1 MYPNLSFG
9 HYTIIRRQSGIPA
22 RQKPA
27 VGCRYPFS
35 KGSGRKTFAPDLFLR
50 RRMWYNQ
57 TSFMVFWPGRAG
69 KGETNMP
76 NKEGG
81 YGGYRRQ
88 PSDNNRRVRAPGAG
102 GVRRADDAARTSGQP
117 GRASGGGTGSIPRS
131 DPRSAPYAPGPGGEG
146 GRRAR
151 YDPDALGEGW
161 VRPDPYRR
169 PAPQGQGPG
178 ADAARARARA
188 RAARDRRRARR
199 RLLVLLTVAGLLV
212 VSGIVTLVLPESVTT
227 PPSAV
232 ATAETA
238 LANRLVAP
246 LPYAGGET
254 SQGGQGID
262 WGAIG
267 PARQT
272 DTYTYTVAPA
282 APASLPEF
290 GRVTTDWFSDAVFL
304 GDSLTLGYLEYDI
317 DLSGARVLAY
327 QGASPNN
334 FVNRTTLKN
343 IDDVEEIPLDILA
356 ADPPAK
362 LYLLVGTNA
371 LAGGTNDEGFLN
383 YYGRLL
389 DELKTILPD
398 SMIFVQS
405 VLPARGEALETSPGL
420 SVEHIASINASIQS
434 LCAEKGCYYLDL
446 ASALTDDTGALAEEY
461 AQPDG
466 IHLTVKGYN
475 AWVTYLCTHVPYDKD
490 NPYQAGSTY
499 YLDESIRSLL
509 ADLP

>member
-1 MYPNLSFG
+1 
-9 HYTIIRRQSGIPA
+9 
-22 RQKPA
+22 
-27 VGCRYPFS
+27 
-35 KGSGRKTFAPDLFLR
+35 
-50 RRMWYNQ
+50 
-57 TSFMVFWPGRAG
+57 
-69 KGETNMP
+69 MP

-88 PSDNNRRVRAPGAG
+88 PNASNNRQVRAPGTGA
-102 GVRRADDAARTSGQP
+102 VRRADDAAR
-117 GRASGGGTGSIPRS
+117 ASGRTGRIPTGETGKLP
-131 DPRSAPYAPGPGGEG
+131 PRETYRAPYAPGRAGDGGQP
-146 GRRAR
+146 AR
-151 YDPDALGEGW
+151 YDPEALGDGW

-169 PAPQGQGPG
+169 PAAPPPV
-178 ADAARARARA
+178 DEARARARA
-188 RAARDRRRARR
+188 RAARGRRRARR
-199 RLLVLLTVAGLLV
+199 RLLALWTVVGLLV
-212 VSGIVTLVLPESVTT
+212 VSGVVTLVLPESVTT

-246 LPYAGGET
+246 LPYAGGQAD
-254 SQGGQGID
+254 QGEQGTD
-262 WGAIG
+262 WGSIG
-267 PARQT
+267 PARQGG
-272 DTYTYTVAPA
+272 TYTYTVAPQ
-282 APASLPEF
+282 APASLPEL
-290 GRVTTDWFSDAVFL
+290 GRVTTEWFADATFL
-304 GDSLTLGYLEYDI
+304 GDSLTEGYTEYDI

-334 FVNRTTLKN
+334 FVNRTVLKN
-343 IDDVEEIPLDILA
+343 PDGEEEVPLDILA

-383 YYGRLL
+383 YYDRLL
-389 DELKTILPD
+389 DELKAIMPQG
-398 SMIFVQS
+398 MIFVQS
-405 VLPARGEALETSPGL
+405 VLPARGDALTTSPGL
-420 SVEHIASINASIQS
+420 SVEHIASINASIQA

-490 NPYQAGSTY
+490 NPYQAGSAF

-509 ADLP
+509 SDLP